1 MGLDVS
7 VRLRRANTGEIVELR
22 DYGGRYGFG
31 FVKDYVNARNQNGC
45 WFTPTKEDR
54 ENLIFKGIELLK
66 ADGYTMHDFNDNYG
80 VAGFVKF
87 LGLADFYAMFGYEIQ
102 VEADW

>member
-7 VRLRRANTGEIVELR
+7 VRLRRISTGEIVELS
-22 DYGGRYGFG
+22 DFGGRYGFE
-31 FVKDYVNARNQNGC
+31 FVKDYVKARNKVG
-45 WFTPTKEDR
+45 WFTPTEEDR
-54 ENLIFKGIELLK
+54 ENLIFKGIEFLK
-66 ADGYTMHDFNDNYG
+66 KDGYTMHDFDDNCG
-80 VAGFVKF
+80 VAGFVKL